1 MISSLAARG
10 LVRALSS
17 ASIRVGMSRLSN
29 EPLDFLDWRQQG
41 KLVGVPPAKRRW
53 RGDIGSPAPFRSDRR
68 PEVVIEPSQ
77 QAKINESVV
86 FQDHRLLLS
95 TRVGKYHNSGKV
107 SNGTRFR
114 SVGCVTPSS
123 TLCALPLKSARHN
136 PMVSQRLV
144 VLTKSW
150 APATR

>member
-1 MISSLAARG
+1 MAIIVGHQFDALNHSSLAARG

-77 QAKINESVV
+77 QAKINRTSASSSNIIDCY
-86 FQDHRLLLS
+86 FPRLALLYPIKK
-95 TRVGKYHNSGKV
+95 RGEGDKEIGKAMGEEETN
-107 SNGTRFR
+107 
-114 SVGCVTPSS
+114 
-123 TLCALPLKSARHN
+123 ALPE
-136 PMVSQRLV
+136 
-144 VLTKSW
+144 W
-150 APATR
+150 